1 MKIIALSHSRSA
13 EVINCVFQFVFNSR
27 ANFSLNWK
35 KKIWNLFSIVLAMR
49 EPARATFETVPRFL
63 FFAAILSELKN
74 GIITFTRVRALVG
87 LCKCGT
93 SWRRNHFR
101 QLGVCHSIILNLFN
115 YFCHPTD
122 DNNCRRLA
130 HMRRRA
136 ERTAMNSKLTSAANN
151 YYYFHF
157 SFFFF
162 SVRFRCACSLP
173 LFRRCWNTRDSN
185 TNSTRSNDIFQSFC
199 FAANS

>member
-1 MKIIALSHSRSA
+1 
-13 EVINCVFQFVFNSR
+13 
-27 ANFSLNWK
+27 
-35 KKIWNLFSIVLAMR
+35 MR
-49 EPARATFETVPRFL
+49 EPARATFGTVSRF

-74 GIITFTRVRALVG
+74 IIITFTRVRALDR
-87 LCKCGT
+87 LCKCAT
-93 SWRRNHFR
+93 SWRRNHSR
-101 QLGVCHSIILNLFN
+101 QLGVCDSIILILFN

-157 SFFFF
+157 SFLFFGTVSLRVF
-162 SVRFRCACSLP
+162 VAIVSVVLEHERFKHEFYSVK
-173 LFRRCWNTRDSN
+173 
-185 TNSTRSNDIFQSFC
+185 
-199 FAANS
+199 